1 MSALNWRHFVGVHLM
16 LHLSY
21 LKEKNI
27 MVRLLIFGYVN
38 MLLLLLLVTYICIL
52 LLVPMQY
59 RLIFSPDVR
68 TQIVTNLIWF
78 LLSFIL
84 PLQSPK
90 KAFLKFF
97 LATCNAWIVFLYYP
111 LDVDF
116 ENKYFSVI
124 YVQVCYHFDKIIEC
138 VE

>member
-1 MSALNWRHFVGVHLM
+1 M

-68 TQIVTNLIWF
+68 TQIVTNLI
-78 LLSFIL
+78 
-84 PLQSPK
+84 
-90 KAFLKFF
+90 
-97 LATCNAWIVFLYYP
+97 
-111 LDVDF
+111 
-116 ENKYFSVI
+116 
-124 YVQVCYHFDKIIEC
+124 
-138 VE
+138 